1 MRSTTAY
8 QVPRYIYLRVP
19 YTRYVYC
26 ICTTGSDPIPGDDF
40 VRHYIIGMFSEGIFR
55 LLGFIVLFE
64 LLNQVISH
72 CPKMYRLLWYEYDY
86 QHCIKTRT
94 RCYSFD
100 QYVRKCND
108 SLVVNMII
116 KNCIILPE
124 IVSTVLLLLC
134 EHPAHRNSKSRVY
147 PLRCQD
153 SGPPTRSYTAAA
165 AAAAAAGVADQC
177 CC

>member
-86 QHCIKTRT
+86 QHDITISKKIGEVGSKTQSQESRT
-94 RCYSFD
+94 
-100 QYVRKCND
+100 Q
-108 SLVVNMII
+108 
-116 KNCIILPE
+116 
-124 IVSTVLLLLC
+124 
-134 EHPAHRNSKSRVY
+134 
-147 PLRCQD
+147 
-153 SGPPTRSYTAAA
+153 
-165 AAAAAAGVADQC
+165 GVHT
-177 CC
+177 